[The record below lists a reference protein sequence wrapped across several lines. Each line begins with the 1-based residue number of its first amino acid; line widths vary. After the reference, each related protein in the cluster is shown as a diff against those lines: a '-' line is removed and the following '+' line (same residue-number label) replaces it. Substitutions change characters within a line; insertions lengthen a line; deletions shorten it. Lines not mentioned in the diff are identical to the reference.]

1 MFSDRTRNY
10 GQYALLA
17 LRIAVGVFFVFHGL
31 SKIGII
37 NTGGFGRAVGFF
49 AELQMPAPGI
59 TAPLLAVVETLGGL
73 ALIFGV
79 LARVVAILLTLIV
92 AAEIMLVKLP
102 QSINPISYSF
112 ELSLFAALLVLA
124 YFGPGALA
132 LDEETQSD
140 KPPFVSPPG
149 RSK

>member
-1 MFSDRTRNY
+1 MISARTKNY

-17 LRIAVGVFFVFHGL
+17 LRVVVGVFFVFHGL
-31 SKIGII
+31 NKIGVI
-37 NTGGFGRAVGFF
+37 NAGGFGRAVGFF

-102 QSINPISYSF
+102 ESVNPVSFLF
-112 ELSLFAALLVLA
+112 ELTLFAALLVLA
-124 YFGPGALA
+124 FFGPGALA
-132 LDEETQSD
+132 LDEETKSD
-140 KPPFVSPPG
+140 KPPFISPPG